1 MACGCNP
8 GPAPQTWEAVA
19 PDGTVPADAQGLTRA
34 EAYGMVAGMGSGAYV
49 RPTGSAVPDQEPAA
63 ELVGA

>member
-1 MACGCNP
+1 
-8 GPAPQTWEAVA
+8 
-19 PDGTVPADAQGLTRA
+19 VPADAQGLTRA